1 MMLQLFIYNQRFIIK
16 TTILRKKSKKLALD
30 RSKLQNKVAKNGN
43 EFTIASYQPMILSNS
58 NPNRRKEI
66 LRGVLCVSIIVV
78 GITHFV
84 KPEQYAR
91 IVPPQLPNPVE
102 LVYISGFFEIL
113 GGIGLLIPYVSV
125 AAAWGLIALFVA
137 VFPANINLAINNI
150 AIEGIPHSQFLYWV
164 RLPFQAVL
172 IAWAWWY
179 TRNPKEQ
186 PGASLVEKQIQSLAN
201 RS

>member
-1 MMLQLFIYNQRFIIK
+1 MTKDPSILNQ
-16 TTILRKKSKKLALD
+16 
-30 RSKLQNKVAKNGN
+30 
-43 EFTIASYQPMILSNS
+43 
-58 NPNRRKEI
+58 RKEI
-66 LRGVLCVSIIVV
+66 LRVILSVSIIVV

-91 IVPPQLPNPVE
+91 IVPPQLPYPFE

-113 GGIGLLIPYVSV
+113 GGIGLLIPFVSV
-125 AAAWGLIALFVA
+125 AAAWGLIALFIA

-150 AIEGIPHSQFLYWV
+150 PIEGIPHDPFLYWA

-179 TRNPKEQ
+179 ARKPQEQ
-186 PGASLVEKQIQSLAN
+186 PGAKVVAAEVESLTNVSE
-201 RS
+201 